1 MKGDRIFRTS
11 GIQHTAGVLCS
22 RMSQTPFNTTGGIH
36 EIPMDSVGIGVP
48 GRMFVCGKHHIGP
61 DVRAVLAE
69 TGDAHVVCL
78 VERHE
83 LQHRYDA
90 YLEWLDVSNDDE
102 ATWFEI
108 HDMHPPRFADGLQ
121 LFTRLAGLLS
131 SGRNIVI
138 HCAAG
143 IGRAGTTAA
152 GTLMVMGLHS
162 ADAAVAH
169 VGAHRPMA
177 GPQTMAQQVFLV
189 ELETHLRGGTRR
201 LD

>member
-1 MKGDRIFRTS
+1 MQQS
-11 GIQHTAGVLCS
+11 
-22 RMSQTPFNTTGGIH
+22 PFNTTGGIH
-36 EIPMDSVGIGVP
+36 EIPTHIVGFDVP
-48 GRMFVCGKHHIGP
+48 GRMYVCGKHHIGP

-69 TGDAHVVCL
+69 TGGAHVVCL

-83 LQHRYDA
+83 LLHRYDGYVA
-90 YLEWLDVSNDDE
+90 WLDGAPAEE

-108 HDMHPPRFADGLQ
+108 HDMNPPRFEDGLQ
-121 LFTRLAGLLS
+121 LFTRLADILR

-152 GTLMVMGLHS
+152 GTLMVLGLHS
-162 ADAAVAH
+162 ADAAVSH

-177 GPQTMAQQVFLV
+177 GPQTMSQQVFLQ
-189 ELETHLRGGTRR
+189 ELEIHLRGGRSR
-201 LD
+201 LS